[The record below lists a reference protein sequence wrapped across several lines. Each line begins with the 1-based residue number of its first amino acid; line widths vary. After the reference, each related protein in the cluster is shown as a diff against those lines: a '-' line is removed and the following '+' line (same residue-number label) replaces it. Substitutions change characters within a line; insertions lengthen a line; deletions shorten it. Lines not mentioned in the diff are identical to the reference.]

1 MVVVMSD
8 SPTSPTLGQ
17 VAITVSD
24 VAAAKSFYKD
34 VLGLAF
40 LFDAGPSLA
49 FLQAGGVRVMLT
61 TPQGHGE
68 PGKNSVLYFKV
79 AGIAEVY
86 ADMVERG
93 AMAEREPGLTAKMPD
108 HDLWMGFVR
117 DPEGNLVGL
126 MEEVRP
132 PAVAETED

>member
-1 MVVVMSD
+1 MSETP
-8 SPTSPTLGQ
+8 SPAPSLGQ
-17 VAITVSD
+17 IAITVAD
-24 VAAAKSFYKD
+24 VAIAKSFYQN

-49 FLQAGGVRVMLT
+49 FLQTGDVRVMLT

-79 AGIAEVY
+79 SPITETY
-86 ADMVERG
+86 ERMV
-93 AMAEREPGLTAKMPD
+93 AASATAEREPGLTAKMPD

-117 DPEGNLVGL
+117 DPDNNLVGL

-132 PAVAETED
+132 PVEPRD